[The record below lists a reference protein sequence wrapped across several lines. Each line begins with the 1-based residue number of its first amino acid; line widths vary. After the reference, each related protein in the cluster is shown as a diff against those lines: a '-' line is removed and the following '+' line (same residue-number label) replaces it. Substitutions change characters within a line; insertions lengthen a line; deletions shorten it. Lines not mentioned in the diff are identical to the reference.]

1 MVGRMPILRDH
12 DIFAFPDQAVD
23 DRDDF
28 IATFDGQGAA
38 GAKIILDV
46 DNHKCMADHGMLRF
60 VVAEQLISIQF
71 LGNQQI
77 CTFWYNKGIGD
88 RDGFPMLKQ
97 QEPI

>member
-1 MVGRMPILRDH
+1 
-12 DIFAFPDQAVD
+12 
-23 DRDDF
+23 
-28 IATFDGQGAA
+28 
-38 GAKIILDV
+38 
-46 DNHKCMADHGMLRF
+46 MADHGMLRF

-88 RDGFPMLKQ
+88 RDGFPMLEQ